1 MEDAE
6 IKAKIIDFLT
16 KKSSG
21 GKKMHYLSD
30 IAKGIDMKK
39 AEIKKVVQ
47 GMIEAGEIE
56 PWSSGSTTYYMLPGA
71 RDTENL

>member
-1 MEDAE
+1 MEEAE
-6 IKAKIIDFLT
+6 VKQAVIDWLT
-16 KKSSG
+16 KKSTG

-30 IAKGIDMKK
+30 IAKGIG
-39 AEIKKVVQ
+39 IKKKELKRPIQ
-47 GMIEAGEIE
+47 DMIEKGEVE

>member
-6 IKAKIIDFLT
+6 IKKTIIEWME
-16 KKSSG
+16 KKSGS
-21 GKKMHYLSD
+21 KKMHYLSD

-39 AEIKKVVQ
+39 KDIKHAVQ
-47 GMIEAGEIE
+47 EMIEDGAIE

-71 RDTENL
+71 RDMENM

>member
-6 IKAKIIDFLT
+6 IKKAIIDFLE
-16 KKSSG
+16 KKSKT
-21 GKKMHYLSD
+21 KKMHYLSD

-39 AEIKKVVQ
+39 KDIKTAVQ
-47 GMIEAGEIE
+47 EMIEAGEIE

>member
-6 IKAKIIDFLT
+6 VKQAIIDWLT
-16 KKSSG
+16 KKSTG

-30 IAKGIDMKK
+30 IAKGIGQKK
-39 AEIKKVVQ
+39 KDIKSVVQ
-47 GMIEAGEIE
+47 RMIEEGDIE

-71 RDTENL
+71 RDMESM